1 MHGMEYPP
9 LHLRDGMT
17 GILLEPAPVQMLGN
31 GAELNQEVT
40 RQIPGLDLASLLLPE
55 P

>member
-1 MHGMEYPP
+1 
-9 LHLRDGMT
+9 
-17 GILLEPAPVQMLGN
+17 MLGC

-40 RQIPGLDLASLLLPE
+40 RQILGLDLASLLLPE